1 MKQRISALLS
11 AVLLLS
17 LLAGCAQ
24 QKDAADMADSF
35 DVQPTIFYDVTGIA
49 QDEIVMTVGQT
60 EVPAELYF
68 YWLSYVC
75 STIEYNIMS
84 DYSNYG
90 LYSTCVDTETRTVD
104 WSASYASMPLM
115 DYARAEAEQTIKYY
129 MAIEE
134 LAEEKGAGL
143 TTANEVD
150 LENNF
155 QSAVE
160 EMGGNDEFVN
170 YLLMLGISRET
181 FDRISAASYLYM
193 NLLDQVFDP
202 SSDLYLTE
210 EAYNDYAV
218 YADHILV
225 ATQNMESGE
234 NLSPDEVREKYNL
247 ASDLLEQLQA
257 ADDLET
263 LFAELA
269 DTYSED
275 PGREAYPTG
284 YIYAE
289 GDMVQEFE
297 SAALLLEP
305 GEISGIVQ
313 SDYGFHIILR
323 RDLLAALR
331 EDESKKVDVA
341 KEYLNQCLVKKRSAS
356 AVTYAEIMDGV
367 DWDSYYRT
375 YVTKVDEIAAANSA
389 DQAE

>member
-1 MKQRISALLS
+1 MKKRISILLS

-17 LLAGCAQ
+17 LLAGCSQ
-24 QKDAADMADSF
+24 QEDTKTTDGEL
-35 DVQPTIFYDVTGIA
+35 DVQPTVFYDITGIP
-49 QDEIVMTVGQT
+49 QDEIVMTVGET

-75 STIEYNIMS
+75 SSIEYNIMS
-84 DYSNYG
+84 EYSNYG
-90 LYSTCVDTETRTVD
+90 LYSTCVDTENQTVD
-104 WSASYASMPLM
+104 WSSSYASMPLM

-202 SSDLYLTE
+202 DSELYLTE
-210 EAYNDYAV
+210 DAYNDHAV
-218 YADHILV
+218 YADHIFI
-225 ATQNMESGE
+225 ATQDMESGE

-247 ASDLLEQLQA
+247 ASELLEQLQA

-275 PGREAYPTG
+275 PGREEYPTG
-284 YIYAE
+284 YIYTE
-289 GDMVQEFE
+289 GEMVQEFE
-297 SAALLLEP
+297 SAALLLQP

-356 AVTYAEIMDGV
+356 VVTYAEIMDGV
-367 DWDSYYRT
+367 DWDNYYRT
-375 YVTKVDEIAAANSA
+375 YVAKVDEIAAANSTG
-389 DQAE
+389 QSE